1 MKALVTCIIR
11 FCSIMA
17 IAQKKS
23 RPQTPTEPFPYLSE
37 PFQFENEEAEIM
49 LHLYTPANRLQ

>member
-1 MKALVTCIIR
+1 L
-11 FCSIMA
+11 A
-17 IAQKKS
+17 IAQEKS
-23 RPQTPTEPFPYLSE
+23 RPQTPTEPFSYLSE